1 MRPSEFAPGD
11 VILLFLTFPFDFK
24 TNLPINMG
32 GAVCL
37 DYTPQDVLRY
47 ADPPGLADF
56 VLPGYSVVPGLVNC
70 CLRKPGSNA
79 LPAGMAVSD
88 GMFLSLAALR
98 LIAPLGI
105 EIAGQFELTHEK
117 ERIGSPKL
125 YLLRSPW
132 QPKSENAHKYSATSV
147 RRACRVANRIIA
159 LRDAKRLMSAQV
171 LFTQVTLGMT
181 SSLQLAT
188 MGLFAALEALF
199 VPKGKIA
206 RELAKRT
213 ANFLSPVGFPVEITI
228 WLEDEYIYRRNSLAH
243 GIQDILA
250 WRWKAVNPEK
260 HVVFGR
266 LHELVRLSLLGF
278 LSLPDEVIQNHSS
291 LTGPGLQGFLDGLI
305 PVDGEFSRRQKAWC
319 E

>member
-1 MRPSEFAPGD
+1 MAAGPAAY
-11 VILLFLTFPFDFK
+11 I
-24 TNLPINMG
+24 
-32 GAVCL
+32 
-37 DYTPQDVLRY
+37 DYTPQHVLRH

-56 VLPGYSVVPGLVNC
+56 VLPGYSVVPALVNC
-70 CLRKPGSNA
+70 CLRKPVSNA
-79 LPAGMAVSD
+79 LPEGMAVSD
-88 GMFLSLAALR
+88 AMFLSLAAMR

-117 ERIGSPKL
+117 ARIGSPKL
-125 YLLRSPW
+125 YLLRSTW
-132 QPKSENAHKYSATSV
+132 QPKSGGAYKYSATSV

-159 LRDAKRLMSAQV
+159 LQDAKRLMIAQV

-188 MGLFAALEALF
+188 LVLFAALGALF
-199 VPKGKIA
+199 VPKGKSA

-213 ANFLSPVGFPVEITI
+213 ANLLSPVGFPAEIAS
-228 WLEDEYIYRRNSLAH
+228 WLEDEYIHRRNSLVH

-250 WRWKAVNPEK
+250 WHRKAVDPEK
-260 HVVFGR
+260 HVAFGR
-266 LHELVRLSLLGF
+266 LHELVRLSLPGF
-278 LSLPDEVIQNHSS
+278 LSLPDEVIHNHSR
-291 LTGPGLQGFLDGLI
+291 LTSPGLQGFLDGLR